1 MADFSLSDIKA
12 LMGDGDANGIVWVLL
27 IVLLMGGGSW
37 GNRDQVAT
45 QEFVQNGF
53 NFNDL
58 QDQNRDIMGAI
69 TGGTAQAVATTNQTF
84 HDTLMALNDKYGELA
99 RDIAALAVSE
109 QQILAK
115 ENECCCQTLRAI
127 DGVNYNA
134 AMNTAAVNAN
144 VTATGQKILDDIQAR
159 DAAAQDRRIAQLEM
173 EKLMQNVVRYPNG
186 WTYNAGTSPFCGGG
200 CCNG

>member
-69 TGGTAQAVATTNQTF
+69 TGGAAQAVATTNQTF

-134 AMNTAAVNAN
+134 AMNTAAINAN
-144 VTATGQKILDDIQAR
+144 VTATGQKVLDYIQAR

>member
-84 HDTLMALNDKYGELA
+84 HDTLMALNDKYSELA

-144 VTATGQKILDDIQAR
+144 VTATSQKILDYIQAR

>member
-84 HDTLMALNDKYGELA
+84 HDTLMALNDKYSELA

-134 AMNTAAVNAN
+134 AMNTAAVNSN
-144 VTATGQKILDDIQAR
+144 VTATGQKILDYIQAR

>member
-37 GNRDQVAT
+37 GNRGQVAT
-45 QEFVQNGF
+45 EEFVQNGF

-144 VTATGQKILDDIQAR
+144 VTATGQKILDYIQAR

-186 WTYNAGTSPFCGGG
+186 WTYNAGTSPFCGGCSCG
-200 CCNG
+200 